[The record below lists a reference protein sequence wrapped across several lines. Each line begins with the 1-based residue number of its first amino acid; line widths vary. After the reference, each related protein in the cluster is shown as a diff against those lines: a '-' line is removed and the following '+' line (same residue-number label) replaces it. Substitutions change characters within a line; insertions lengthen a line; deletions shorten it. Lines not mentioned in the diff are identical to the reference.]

1 MGSSGFALLSSST
14 SAFLCNPLFP
24 NPSNRSSSHSIPTN
38 SLSKSIRCCSNSTGV
53 IASPK
58 PTMFGLG
65 NLMNIVTFDVLRA
78 EGRPLNVPLI
88 APFTIASSRLDKVE
102 NVGIRVELSNGSV
115 GWGEAPILPSV
126 TAEDQPTAVAK
137 AAEACSFLKRSPPMN
152 LASALGEI
160 GRILPGHEF
169 ASVRAGV
176 EMALIDAVA
185 NSIGVPLWRLFG
197 GVSNTLTTDI
207 TIPIVAVDE
216 ASKLALQYKRQGF
229 KTLKLKVGK
238 NLNADIEVLEGIRKV
253 YPDCLFILDANEGY
267 TPNEA
272 VEVLQKLHD
281 VGVTPILFEQPV
293 HRDDWE
299 GLGYVNQIAKDKY
312 GVSIAADESC
322 RNLDDAKKIVKQNL
336 AGVINIKLA
345 KLGVLGALAVIELVK
360 DSGLDL
366 MIGGM
371 VETRLAMGFAGHLAA
386 GMGCFKFV
394 DLDTPLLLSEDPV
407 FGGYE
412 VCGAVYKFTNARG
425 HGGFLHWD
433 NIE

>member
-1 MGSSGFALLSSST
+1 M
-14 SAFLCNPLFP
+14 
-24 NPSNRSSSHSIPTN
+24 
-38 SLSKSIRCCSNSTGV
+38 

-58 PTMFGLG
+58 PTSFGFR
-65 NLMNIVTFDVLRA
+65 NLMNTVTLDVLRA
-78 EGRPLNVPLI
+78 EGRALNVPLI

-126 TAEDQPTAVAK
+126 TAEDQLTALTK

-152 LASALGEI
+152 LGSALGEI

-176 EMALIDAVA
+176 EMAVIDAVA

-197 GVSNTLTTDI
+197 GASNTITTDI
-207 TIPIVAVDE
+207 TIPIVSVDD

-238 NLNADIEVLEGIRKV
+238 NLNADIEVLKGIRKV
-253 YPDCLFILDANEGY
+253 YPDCLFVLDANEGY
-267 TPNEA
+267 TPGEA

-281 VGVTPILFEQPV
+281 MEVTPILFEQPV

-299 GLGYVNQIAKDKY
+299 GLGHVNQIAKDKY
-312 GVSIAADESC
+312 GVPIAADESC
-322 RNLDDAKKIVKQNL
+322 RNLDDAKRIAKQNL

-345 KLGVLGALAVIELVK
+345 KSGVLGALEVIELVK
-360 DSGLDL
+360 DLELDL

-412 VCGAVYKFTNARG
+412 VCGAVYKFANARG
-425 HGGFLHWD
+425 HDFLEKLQLAHRLQHQLIALVKMQVVCIYGIYCRSGLCKTIQAIRGGGAPTKGIKLG
-433 NIE
+433 ILSSM